1 MDSSSADSTFG
12 LGTIVP
18 HRLTVANFRLTSG
31 DVLPQ
36 ATIAYETYGRLAA
49 DKRNAVLITHGY
61 TSSAH
66 AAGLNAGGEPGWW
79 DNIIGPGKA
88 INTDRVFAIAS
99 NMLGSS
105 FGSTGP
111 GSIDPRTGK
120 PYGPDFPEIT
130 LADIVNLQK
139 ALLDHVGIPHLIA
152 VAGISFGGYQA
163 FQWGV
168 SYPDFMDG
176 LVPVVT
182 APQGRAVDLKDP
194 DPLQK
199 LLKDPNWNGG
209 RFYDRGG
216 VFDTLADVRYDF
228 LQLYGLAEQL
238 EARFP
243 SLTARQAELRRQAE
257 AWARAFDAN
266 SLFVLR
272 RAASRFS
279 AESELG
285 KIRAKVLYVLSST
298 DKLFPPSLAPAVMAK
313 LKAAGVDAEYVE
325 IETALG
331 HLASNPEA
339 AKWAPR
345 LKAFMAA
352 LGA

>member
-1 MDSSSADSTFG
+1 MVSPAAPS
-12 LGTIVP
+12 LGTVTP
-18 HRLTVANFRLTSG
+18 QSLTVANFRLVSG
-31 DVLPQ
+31 AVLPQ

-61 TSSAH
+61 TSSGH
-66 AAGLNAGGEPGWW
+66 AAGLNAAGELGWW
-79 DNIIGPGKA
+79 DNIVGPGKA
-88 INTDRVFAIAS
+88 IDTDRVFAIAS

-111 GSIDPRTGK
+111 GSIDPRTGM
-120 PYGPDFPEIT
+120 PYGPDFPDIA

-139 ALLDHVGIPHLIA
+139 ALLDHLGIPHLIA

-182 APQGRAVDLKDP
+182 APDGRAVDLKDP
-194 DPLQK
+194 NPLQK
-199 LLKDPNWNGG
+199 LLDDPNWNGG

-216 VFDTLADVRYDF
+216 VFATLADVRYDF
-228 LQLYGLAEQL
+228 LRLYGMAEQI

-243 SLTARQAELRRQAE
+243 VAAAREAELRRMAE
-257 AWARAFDAN
+257 AWARNFDAN

-272 RAASRFS
+272 GAAGRFS
-279 AESELG
+279 VSDQLA
-285 KIRAKVLYVLSST
+285 KIRAKVLYVLATT
-298 DKLFPPSLAPAVMAK
+298 DKLFPPSLAPMVMAK
-313 LKAAGVDAEYVE
+313 FKAAGVDAEYVE
-325 IETALG
+325 IETDLG